1 MCSLIAVVL
10 LLSTGALMA
19 QSEAPAPTTCSA
31 QDASFISTF
40 HVLVVGA
47 AALAFVL
54 AFFLLPRVFGF
65 RRWWLTRAIFRVVS
79 IIAVLAPLF
88 TCILL
93 LPWLEAAHG
102 LGLGGLSTLPLFQ
115 VEHRY
120 LDCRGV
126 EFSHQAYLWG
136 DFANAAAEPAI
147 YLVIYQVVT
156 IVVVFA
162 CAGVGTYL
170 AHYWLV
176 KRSISSASRRLG
188 ATS

>member
-1 MCSLIAVVL
+1 MRSLIALVL

-19 QSEAPAPTTCSA
+19 QPEPPAPTTCSA

-40 HVLVVGA
+40 HVLVIGA

-54 AFFLLPRVFGF
+54 AFFLLPRLFGF
-65 RRWWLTRAIFRVVS
+65 RRWWLTRAISRVLA
-79 IIAVLAPLF
+79 IIGVLAPLSM
-88 TCILL
+88 CILL

-102 LGLGGLSTLPLFQ
+102 FGLGGLSTLPLFQ
-115 VEHRY
+115 VDYRY

-136 DFANAAAEPAI
+136 DFAKAAPEPAI

-156 IVVVFA
+156 IVVIFA

-176 KRSISSASRRLG
+176 KRSISKASGRLG
-188 ATS
+188 AIS